1 MGHPVYRN
9 RIEPDI
15 TVNRF
20 ETADEVNILL
30 KPHTNLQQRTMLQN
44 PRKHDL

>member
-15 TVNRF
+15 TVNNF
-20 ETADEVNILL
+20 ETADEVKILL
-30 KPHTNLQQRTMLQN
+30 KPHANLQQSTMLQ
-44 PRKHDL
+44 PP